1 MDIRDELILIK
12 SVGGFRKKELG
23 GGTVLDLGIYTVQL
37 ATLVL
42 GDKPSSVK
50 ASGHLNSEGV
60 DMSMS
65 CVLTYANGAT
75 AVLSTHAEVELPN
88 NAVIVGTNGSIEVM
102 VLCVSILICVIYVL

>member
-1 MDIRDELILIK
+1 MDFRVKLILIK
-12 SVGGFRKKELG
+12 SVGVFRKKELG
-23 GGTVLDLGIYTVQL
+23 GGTVLDLGIYTLQL

-102 VLCVSILICVIYVL
+102 VLCISILICIIYV